1 MRTLIVIAVV
11 AAIVYYLCKQQPGM
25 LAKVGL

>member
-1 MRTLIVIAVV
+1 MRTLIVVVVV
-11 AAIVYYLCKQQPGM
+11 AAIVYYLCKTQSPL